1 MRKKTLSYEKK
12 KRRYGYVFIAPWFIG
27 FIFLFLL
34 PMLQSIRYSFSDINL
49 ANGLSMKFAGLSYY
63 ERAFVKDTEFLP
75 RLGTAMSDMAYQ
87 VPLVLVFSLAIA
99 YVLNGKFRGATF
111 FKSVFFLPV
120 IVASGVVITI
130 VQGDAFAQV
139 MNNAEAASS
148 LYRATSIT
156 SVLLNMGLSADLVAS
171 LEVITGNIFNLT
183 WKSGIQILIFIAAFK
198 SVPVGLY
205 EASTIEGATAWETF
219 WKITFPLISP
229 MILTN
234 LIYTIIDTFTDYS
247 NPVIQYIATNSQKVE
262 LSFSAAMSWIYFI
275 IIGVIMA
282 AVYIIVNRKVF
293 YQLD

>member
-1 MRKKTLSYEKK
+1 MKRKLSYEKK
-12 KRRYGYVFIAPWFIG
+12 KRRYGYLFIAPWFIG
-27 FIFLFLL
+27 FVFLFLL
-34 PMLQSIRYSFSDINL
+34 PILQSIRYSISDIRL
-49 ANGLSMKFAGLSYY
+49 VNGLSIKFAGLSYY
-63 ERAFVKDTEFLP
+63 EKALVKDAEFLP
-75 RLGTAMSDMAYQ
+75 RLGEALSDMLYQ

-99 YVLNGKFRGATF
+99 FVLNGKFRGATF

-139 MNNAEAASS
+139 MNNAQAASS
-148 LYRATSIT
+148 MYRATSIT
-156 SVLLNMGLSADLVAS
+156 AVLLDMGLDAQLVSS

-198 SVPVGLY
+198 SVPGGLY

-234 LIYTIIDTFTDYS
+234 LIYTIVDTFTDYS
-247 NPVIQYIATNSQKVE
+247 NPVIQYVATNSQKVE
-262 LSFSAAMSWIYFI
+262 LSFSAAMSWIYFAI
-275 IIGVIMA
+275 VGTIMA
-282 AVYIIVNRKVF
+282 VVYIIVNRKVF

>member
-1 MRKKTLSYEKK
+1 MKKLSYERK
-12 KRRYGYVFIAPWFIG
+12 KRRYGYFFIAPWFIG
-27 FIFLFLL
+27 FIFLFLV
-34 PMLQSIRYSFSDINL
+34 PMLQSVRYSFHDIRL
-49 ANGLSMKFAGLSYY
+49 VNGLEMSFARFSYY
-63 ERAFVKDTEFLP
+63 ERALVKDAEFLP
-75 RLGTAMSDMAYQ
+75 RLISALGDMMYQ

-99 YVLNGKFRGATF
+99 AVLNGKFRGATF
-111 FKSVFFLPV
+111 FKGIFFLPV

-148 LYRATSIT
+148 MYRATSIT
-156 SVLLNMGLSADLVAS
+156 RTLLEMGLNAELVSS
-171 LEVITGNIFNLT
+171 LEVITGNIFDLA
-183 WKSGIQILIFIAAFK
+183 WRSGIQILIFIAAFK
-198 SVPVGLY
+198 SVPSGLY

-234 LIYTIIDTFTDYS
+234 LIYTIIDTFTDYN

-262 LSFSAAMSWIYFI
+262 LSFSAAMAWIYFI
-275 IIGVIMA
+275 LIFVIMA
-282 AVYIIVNRKVF
+282 VVYLLVNRKVF